1 MGYEISD
8 PAEIK
13 ILFARFKELADK
25 KKNVTEEDIHALMV
39 GKSIEDESVYE
50 LKRLQ
55 VQFVKDG
62 IQGAIVGIQDK
73 RNKDAKMQDSA
84 TGSGSIEAIYNTIN
98 RILDQE
104 IILKEYNIEA
114 ITGGKDAQAE
124 VHVVVED
131 EDGKSYNGTGIDF
144 DVLTASAKAYIQAS
158 GKAKNKQTIE
168 KVSAHF

>member
-1 MGYEISD
+1 
-8 PAEIK
+8 
-13 ILFARFKELADK
+13 
-25 KKNVTEEDIHALMV
+25 
-39 GKSIEDESVYE
+39 
-50 LKRLQ
+50 
-55 VQFVKDG
+55 
-62 IQGAIVGIQDK
+62 
-73 RNKDAKMQDSA
+73 
-84 TGSGSIEAIYNTIN
+84 N
-98 RILDQE
+98 RIMEQE